1 MSYVD
6 GRRKEILAKL
16 DRLISSATAS
26 LKKAQINTNRV
37 MRIHTE
43 DAISVLDIITEARN
57 KIERDG
63 QL

>member
-16 DRLISSATAS
+16 DRLIVGGTAS
-26 LKKAQINTNRV
+26 LERAKANRNRILRVNTDHAEEI
-37 MRIHTE
+37 M
-43 DAISVLDIITEARN
+43 AILTEARN

-63 QL
+63 QP